1 MPAELPEEGGARRS
15 IVRQVVQTIRCGACG
30 ARYRDENLTV
40 VENSEGVW
48 MLMAVC
54 PGCDTQAMVMVVFRD
69 SLHEED
75 AEPAIDSDDV
85 LDFHRLMAEHEGD
98 VRSLLT
104 DDA

>member
-1 MPAELPEEGGARRS
+1 MPADQPEDGGARRF

-30 ARYRDENLTV
+30 ARYRDEDLTI
-40 VENSEGVW
+40 VENREGVW

-54 PGCDTQAMVMVVFRD
+54 PGCDTQAMVMVVVKE
-69 SLHEED
+69 SLQEED

-85 LDFHRLMAEHEGD
+85 LDFHCLLTEHDGD
-98 VRSLLT
+98 VRALLT